1 MESAG
6 TTGGTS
12 SATQVKANTVWR
24 DSRTA
29 PTCEWSSAMPAAIQD
44 RTEHLLRRPPRSHPY
59 ARVHHDDRG
68 QYYDFK
74 ARPDL
79 IESVLEDFVP
89 HRTDPGTQAFFA
101 LLRHI
106 NRPDGLFE
114 TTDSGLSQ
122 SLYLS
127 RNSPFPDKAGWVGG
141 RVMLIWRRLD
151 RNCQPAAVKRLL
163 KRLRGALKRAG
174 RDHTHIGFVVGPF
187 PTIFAETGRKGYQI
201 DIEFA
206 MWGDTFEEAMQRFI
220 DVVAVTDQAIR
231 DCEKR
236 LEHGPAGVR

>member
-1 MESAG
+1 
-6 TTGGTS
+6 
-12 SATQVKANTVWR
+12 
-24 DSRTA
+24 
-29 PTCEWSSAMPAAIQD
+29 MPAAIQD
-44 RTEHLLRRPPRSHPY
+44 RTEHLLRRPPRPHPY
-59 ARVHHDDRG
+59 ARVRHDDRG

-79 IESVLEDFVP
+79 IETVLEDFVP
-89 HRTDPGTQAFFA
+89 HGVYTGTQEFFA

-106 NRPDGLFE
+106 NRPGGPFE

-151 RNCQPAAVKRLL
+151 RNCQPSAVKRLL
-163 KRLRGALKRAG
+163 RRFRGALKRAG
-174 RDHTHIGFVVGPF
+174 RDYTRIGFVVGPF
-187 PTIFAETGRKGYQI
+187 PTNFTATGRSGFQI

-206 MWGDTFEEAMQRFI
+206 MWGDSFDDAMRRFS
-220 DVVAVTDQAIR
+220 DVVVVLDSAVKKCER
-231 DCEKR
+231 DR
-236 LEHGPAGVR
+236 